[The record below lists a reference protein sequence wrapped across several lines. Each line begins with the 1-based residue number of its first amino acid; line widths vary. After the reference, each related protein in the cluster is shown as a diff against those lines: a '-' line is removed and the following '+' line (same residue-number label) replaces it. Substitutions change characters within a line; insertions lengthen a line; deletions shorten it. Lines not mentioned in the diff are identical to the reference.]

1 MKKILVSV
9 FLLILLPSITLAAG
23 CTDIAKVD
31 FANRTIV
38 VGGNGQAAEQVFH
51 FRHGVALESE
61 GVDKRPDWRTTLTRD
76 VMVKPE
82 DSKGIRFL
90 TLFRDHLSG
99 SGSWTYLVGLACS
112 GGRVRQ
118 VFQAGGVYMRVLD
131 ISPERVQVSKP
142 VWKSVDPVCC
152 PSESKRLRYAWDARK
167 RHYLLV
173 GPK

>member
-1 MKKILVSV
+1 MKKILISV
-9 FLLILLPSITLAAG
+9 FLLTLLPSMTLAAG
-23 CTDIAKVD
+23 CTDIAKVN

-38 VGGNGQAAEQVFH
+38 IGGNGQVSEQVFH
-51 FRHGVALESE
+51 FHHGVALEFE
-61 GVDKRPDWRTTLTRD
+61 GGDKRPDWRTTITRD
-76 VMVKPE
+76 VTVKPE
-82 DSKGIRFL
+82 ASKGIRFL
-90 TLFRDHLSG
+90 MLFRDHLSG

-118 VFQAGGVYMRVLD
+118 VFQAGGVYMRVIE

-152 PSESKRLRYAWDARK
+152 PSESKELCYAWDARK
-167 RHYLLV
+167 RHYVLA